1 MSLVL
6 KYITLKTYFFVKI
19 FGGYMIRAVIF
30 DMDGLMIDS
39 ERVTYECFRKYLK
52 DKDMDMTE
60 EFYKTLL
67 GQTIKVCKQKVLDQ
81 FGKDFPYEDCVKQVH
96 EMLDERLLIEGVP
109 IKKGLIELLK
119 YLKEN
124 HYKMIVATS
133 SERIRVDKILKNAGI
148 LEFFDDSIC
157 GDEVENG
164 KPNPEV
170 FLKACEKLGVRGDEA
185 LVLEDSEAG
194 IQAAF
199 DGGIKVICVPDMKY
213 PEEKYKKMATMVC
226 DDLSEVETYVKGY
239 CQCK

>member
-1 MSLVL
+1 
-6 KYITLKTYFFVKI
+6 
-19 FGGYMIRAVIF
+19 MIRAVIF

-60 EFYKTLL
+60 EFYITLL

-81 FGKDFPYEDCVKQVH
+81 FGKDFPYEDCVNQVH

-148 LEFFDDSIC
+148 LEFFNDSIC

-170 FLKACEKLGVRGDEA
+170 FLKACEKLGVRVDEA

-213 PEEKYKKMATMVC
+213 PEKEFVKKAGWIVESLHVVLEMFEKDQFKN
-226 DDLSEVETYVKGY
+226 S
-239 CQCK
+239 